1 MSFDAERDQAA
12 ILAQVPQGL
21 AGMEQEAFGLR
32 YAVLVVD
39 RNGSGPASV
48 AAERL
53 AHAVTAMVGPGSP
66 PMALFAVGRFEGAV
80 ERADVGSVDLP
91 DGLRAL
97 LSLALP
103 G

>member
-1 MSFDAERDQAA
+1 MSFDAGRDRAA
-12 ILAQVPQGL
+12 ILQQAPQGL
-21 AGMEQEAFGLR
+21 VGMEQEAFGLR

-39 RNGSGPASV
+39 RNGAGPAAV
-48 AAERL
+48 AAEHL
-53 AHAVTAMVGPGSP
+53 ARAVTAMVGPGSP

-97 LSLALP
+97 LTLALA